1 MNKYTFIPLL
11 LLAIMF
17 ARPCRCYRD
26 LEMEGAIH
34 DGYDKTHVGL
44 SVMGLE
50 IAAYRTHVTRG
61 APKVLIVGNIHG
73 DETSGFDIV
82 AALLAAA
89 PRADLGIDLVLM
101 PTMNPDGMY
110 YEMRENAERIDLNR
124 AFPDE
129 CNRTNATLTA
139 ESRAVMAFIASERP
153 LVLLVYHGGTSVVVW
168 GPEQNCTSAALSV
181 ETAVTPFQRKLMT
194 TMADVY
200 ARTLHVG
207 TVEGS
212 VMYQVAGS
220 LPAYAVPAY
229 SQLALTIE
237 VDRVKMPDDKRE
249 EYLVA
254 EHLVALTDLLREIRA
269 HVMHSTVIAAQFPT
283 EHFADN
289 DGYILYYE
297 KSSQ

>member
-1 MNKYTFIPLL
+1 MNKWILFLTLCM
-11 LLAIMF
+11 LAF

-26 LEMEGAIH
+26 LEAAGAIH
-34 DGYDKTHVGL
+34 DGYVKRVIGT

-50 IAAYRTHVTRG
+50 MPVYRSPATRG

-73 DETSGFDIV
+73 DETSGFDVV

-89 PRADLGIDLVLM
+89 PRPEIGVDLLLL

-110 YEMRENAERIDLNR
+110 YDMRENAERVDLNR

-129 CNRTNATLTA
+129 CNRTNTTATV
-139 ESRAVMAFIASERP
+139 ESRAMMDFIAAERP

-168 GPEQNCTSAALSV
+168 GPEQNCTSDALSV

-220 LPAYAVPAY
+220 LPAYAVPRYA
-229 SQLALTIE
+229 QLALTIE
-237 VDRVKMPDDKRE
+237 VDRVKEPDDKRE
-249 EYLVA
+249 DYLVA
-254 EHLVALTDLLREIRA
+254 QHLVALTNLLREIHA
-269 HVMHSTVIAAQFPT
+269 HTMHASSLAALFPT

-297 KSSQ
+297 KSAQ